1 MTIQHTLIQASISI
15 DIDVPKGKGEFKGA
29 A

>member
-1 MTIQHTLIQASISI
+1 MTIQHTLIQASILI
-15 DIDVPKGKGEFKGA
+15 DIDLNKGKSEFKGA